1 MVEAG
6 KDIEDQEE
14 QEEVKAA
21 ELIKCAPGEAE
32 VKLTSID
39 LKLKGTLEDRQK
51 YALILDTTGECEVFF
66 RYKAHMMELS
76 KLSLSISLGKI
87 TKEEVIE

>member
-1 MVEAG
+1 MVEQA
-6 KDIEDQEE
+6 DNFEADNLQEE
-14 QEEVKAA
+14 TKA
-21 ELIKCAPGEAE
+21 ELITCAPGEAE

-51 YALILDTTGECEVFF
+51 YALIFDTTGECEVFF

-76 KLSLSISLGKI
+76 KLSLSISLGR
-87 TKEEVIE
+87 TSREEVIE